1 MRILKS
7 AIAIG
12 SILAITSCNKLIEPV
27 EQDLIAG
34 NVALATVTNCES
46 AIIGAYAG
54 FGVETDILAS
64 GTFSDEMKTA
74 GEFYNAQTTHEWQFT
89 ATDVGIRD
97 NFTIIN
103 PQYRTIDRVNRVLAA
118 LPAAQA
124 LLTGDIAK
132 KNLLRGEA
140 LFLRAFAHFQLFR
153 YYCNNYTPSGLAM
166 PYLTAVSFGPTTRIE
181 MKPYFDKLNAD
192 LIEAKSL
199 LPTFLI
205 DINRAS
211 LLAAQALHARVAL
224 YQKDWVNAEAYS
236 SAVITG
242 LPLVP
247 RAGYAGMWTDA
258 NSAEVVMQTVRT
270 NTFRIGGYFRGT
282 SAVVSG
288 IPNIGTVT
296 WMPSNK
302 LWDSYDQVNDIRF
315 SSFFKTEPIL
325 TAAGRQPRLISK
337 YAGTAYA
344 TANENVNNAKIF
356 RTGEMFLIR
365 AEARAEQARFTG
377 ANSAESDIN
386 TLRTARITAYAN
398 VTFAS
403 QADAITNV
411 LSERYKEL
419 CFEGHRFWDLKR
431 RGLPVERLVAD
442 APSAGGTTLSAG
454 SYLFLL
460 PIPFTEM
467 QANSGMV
474 QNPGYQ

>member
-74 GEFYNAQTTHEWQFT
+74 GEFYNAQTTHEWQYT
-89 ATDVGIRD
+89 PTDVSIRD

-124 LLTGDIAK
+124 LLTGDAAK

-166 PYLTAVSFGPTTRIE
+166 PYLTEVSFGPTTRIQ
-181 MKPYFDKLNAD
+181 MQPYFNQLNAD
-192 LIEAKSL
+192 LIAAKSL
-199 LPTFLI
+199 LPTALI
-205 DINRAS
+205 DKNRAS

-224 YQKDWVNAEAYS
+224 YQRDWANAEAYS
-236 SAVITG
+236 SAVITD
-242 LPLVP
+242 LPLVS
-247 RAGYAGMWTDA
+247 RSSYAGMWTDA
-258 NSAEVVMQTVRT
+258 NNIEVAMQTVRT

-282 SAVVSG
+282 SAFVGSVL
-288 IPNIGTVT
+288 NIGTVV

-302 LWDSYDQVNDIRF
+302 LWDTYDQVNDVRF
-315 SSFFKTEPIL
+315 SSFFRSEPLL
-325 TAAGRQPRLISK
+325 TAGGRQPRLINK
-337 YAGTAYA
+337 YAGTGYA
-344 TANENVNNAKIF
+344 TGNENVNNAKIF
-356 RTGEMFLIR
+356 RTGEMYLIR
-365 AEARAEQARFTG
+365 AEARAEQGRFTG

-386 TLRTARITAYAN
+386 DLRTARILPYTN

-403 QADAITNV
+403 QADAITNI

-419 CFEGHRFWDLKR
+419 CYEGHRFWDLKR
-431 RGLPVERLVAD
+431 RGLPVARLVAD

-460 PIPFTEM
+460 PIPFTEL